1 MRTTCSKATRSK
13 RRATE
18 TRAIVACKAGPQ
30 SRNAR
35 SETNV
40 GLIVIYDQHPALED
54 VNHAAVRLLIIER
67 RTEAI
72 GFHRLNAILAPD
84 LFGYCM

>member
-1 MRTTCSKATRSK
+1 M
-13 RRATE
+13 
-18 TRAIVACKAGPQ
+18 
-30 SRNAR
+30 
-35 SETNV
+35 
-40 GLIVIYDQHPALED
+40 VIYDQHPALED